1 MTCMTK
7 NAPTIPA
14 EEREQLVL
22 LLRRRPGAQ
31 LPFDHGCAQALKRML
46 RNFDLECVDFSPDP
60 AALASR
66 HQQPHAPKDVETMVR
81 MTTDDGA
88 RPEGCFEPQR
98 VDEQRHNPARP
109 GVRRY

>member
-66 HQQPHAPKDVETMVR
+66 HQQPRAPKDEQ
-81 MTTDDGA
+81 TTDVTTTIDA
-88 RPEGCFEPQR
+88 
-98 VDEQRHNPARP
+98 VRP
-109 GVRRY
+109 GETRSAQIRRY